1 MIKLIVNGKPCEL
14 KKPLKLQEYLDS
26 LGIKIRFVAVA
37 RNGHVLNR
45 RDFKLID
52 LNDGDVL
59 EIVKAIGGG
68 MTSDIH

>member
-1 MIKLIVNGKPCEL
+1 MIRLIVNGKPCEL
-14 KKPLKLQEYLDS
+14 VKSLKLQEYLDN

-37 RNGHVLNR
+37 RNGYVLNS

-68 MTSDIH
+68 MTSNIH